1 MSALASLP
9 LAFDMRDPRAEG
21 CSRQVTLRRDSIV
34 IARRVAGID
43 MRVNVP
49 LSAYT
54 GVALSTETH
63 CDGSVFY
70 RLTLAHRD
78 ADLNAVLFETDDDT
92 NIVALWRAFAQD
104 LGLPGL
110 VETEPGRFVRADAGR
125 HPPMRRRNAAL
136 TGRRPRFLMRRRM
149 GEHSD
154 APVVHADEREIVCY
168 E

>member
-1 MSALASLP
+1 MSAFASMP
-9 LAFDMRDPRAEG
+9 LAFDMRDARADG

-34 IARRVAGID
+34 IARRLAGID

-54 GVALSTETH
+54 GVALSVETH
-63 CDGSVFY
+63 CDGSVSY
-70 RLTLAHRD
+70 RLMLAHRD

-92 NIVALWRAFAQD
+92 NIVALWRAFARD

-110 VETEPGRFVRADAGR
+110 VETAPGQFERADAGR
-125 HPPMRRRNAAL
+125 HQPMRRRNAAL
-136 TGRRPRFLMRRRM
+136 TGRRPRFLSRRRM
-149 GEHSD
+149 GRPSET
-154 APVVHADEREIVCY
+154 PVVHADEREIVCY